1 MQVILISSK
10 ETGQR
15 SGKSTFVKV
24 FRKYCS
30 YGDVAA
36 TEEYEFSYP
45 IKKIVHEVFGIP
57 MEVLYS
63 DEKETPCGVPIVG
76 LTNNASPRQLMQW
89 VGTELFRNNFYQ
101 EIWVDAAYR
110 KIKEFKE
117 ENYEYKKS
125 YFLIG
130 DWRFDNEFTFLQ
142 NSGIGCLKIDII
154 RSNNPFK
161 KSNHA
166 SEKSITIPSED
177 YDYIIRN
184 DFDLYRYEQT
194 CLEYSQAIMSLKK

>member
-15 SGKSTFVKV
+15 SGKSTFVKT
-24 FRKYCS
+24 FRKYS
-30 YGDVAA
+30 PPNIV

-63 DEKETPCGVPIVG
+63 NEKETPCGFPIVG
-76 LTNNASPRQLMQW
+76 VTDNASPRQLMQW

-101 EIWVDAAYR
+101 EIWVDNAYR
-110 KIKEFKE
+110 KIVDFDKTTSGS
-117 ENYEYKKS
+117 KS
-125 YFLIG
+125 YLLIG
-130 DWRFDNEFTFLQ
+130 DWRFDNEFTFLRDR
-142 NSGIGCLKIDII
+142 GVDCLKIDIV
-154 RSNNPFK
+154 RQNNPFK

-166 SEKSITIPSED
+166 SEKSITLSNDD

-184 DFDLYRYEQT
+184 DFDLYRFEQT
-194 CLEYSQAIMSLKK
+194 CKEYSQAIVSR